1 MAAKPLALRLL
12 EQRKIAH
19 QVYAFDA
26 TIRAADAVALHTGV
40 DPALVYK
47 TLVVEQD
54 PPKGKPYLVMMP
66 STREIDLKRF
76 AASVGVKKLRMASHK
91 DAESYTGLQVGGISA
106 LALLGKGFPVYIDA
120 EALQHEHI
128 LVSAGQGGM
137 DVRLAVDDLVALT
150 GAIPVWAARESI
162 AQ

>member
-19 QVYAFDA
+19 QVYTFDA
-26 TIRAADAVALHTGV
+26 TIRAADEVALHTGV

-54 PPKGKPYLVMMP
+54 PPKGKPLLVMMP

-76 AASVGVKKLRMASHK
+76 AASIGVKKLRMASHR
-91 DAESYTGLQVGGISA
+91 DAERHTGLQVGGISA
-106 LALLGKGFPVYIDA
+106 LALFGKGFPVYIEG
-120 EALQHEHI
+120 EALQRQHI
-128 LVSAGQGGM
+128 LVSVGQRGM
-137 DVRLAVDDLVALT
+137 DVRLAVSDLVALT
-150 GAIPVWAARESI
+150 GAITVWAAHESV

>member
-47 TLVVEQD
+47 TLVVEHD
-54 PPKGKPYLVMMP
+54 LSGLLRGDATARWTAYKTG
-66 STREIDLKRF
+66 REIGALSSEEIRRF
-76 AASVGVKKLRMASHK
+76 ENLGPKTQGDDYTPLRASPTPNEPIASTK
-91 DAESYTGLQVGGISA
+91 
-106 LALLGKGFPVYIDA
+106 P
-120 EALQHEHI
+120 
-128 LVSAGQGGM
+128 
-137 DVRLAVDDLVALT
+137 
-150 GAIPVWAARESI
+150 
-162 AQ
+162 

>member
-1 MAAKPLALRLL
+1 LAAKPLALRLL

-26 TIRAADAVALHTGV
+26 TIRAADEVALHTGV

-76 AASVGVKKLRMASHK
+76 AASIGVKKLSMASHR
-91 DAESYTGLQVGGISA
+91 DAERYTGLQVGGISA

-120 EALQHEHI
+120 AALHREHV
-128 LVSAGQGGM
+128 LVSAGRRGL
-137 DVRLAVDDLVALT
+137 DVRLAVDDLLALT
-150 GAIPVWAARESI
+150 GARPVRAAREP
-162 AQ
+162 A

>member
-19 QVYAFDA
+19 QVYAFDT
-26 TIRAADAVALHTGV
+26 TIRAAEEVALHTGV

-106 LALLGKGFPVYIDA
+106 LALLDKGFPVFIDA

-128 LVSAGQGGM
+128 LVSAGQRGM

-150 GAIPVWAARESI
+150 GAIPVWAAPESI